1 MSFKDILYNYQE
13 SKKLRKMKF
22 TSDQLGI
29 MNRYVREKENWDK
42 HIQESKDFILR
53 SANSKEKGKV
63 VVLGSGW
70 LLDVP
75 LQELSEMFRE
85 VILIDIVHP
94 KPVVKKIS
102 KYSNVTLLK
111 ADITGGMIDYIYEN
125 ANKKE
130 KLLVPIHTFSFNLPE
145 NTDFVIS
152 LNIMCQLHIILADY
166 LKNIS
171 FFSDKELKEFDK
183 NIQIAHLKILPEK
196 KTCLITDIEE
206 EILTKDDQTIGV
218 NPLIHVDLP
227 AGNFSKVWQWEF
239 DSKMTYRDDYK
250 TFFNTQ
256 AIDF

>member
-1 MSFKDILYNYQE
+1 MSFNDIIYNYKE

-29 MNRYVREKENWDK
+29 MNRYVREKENWNK
-42 HIQESKDFILR
+42 HIQESKDFILQ

-63 VVLGSGW
+63 VILGSGW

-75 LQELSEMFRE
+75 LQELSEMFLE
-85 VILIDIVHP
+85 VLLIDIVHP
-94 KPVVKKIS
+94 KRVVKKIS

-125 ANKKE
+125 PNKKE
-130 KLLVPIHTFSFNLPE
+130 KLLVPIHPFSFNLPE

-152 LNIMCQLHIILADY
+152 LNIMCQLHIILVDY

-171 FFSDKELKEFDK
+171 IFSDKELKEFDK

-227 AGNFSKVWQWEF
+227 VGNFSKVWQWKF